1 MDIEQASNFLI
12 GSLLNSIGFVVICI
26 AITVVNNVFAKY
38 WKPVNLWYFGPLPGQ
53 DTTGRRF
60 ETPAD
65 MQAQKVEPTV
75 ETTTTK

>member
-38 WKPVNLWYFGPLPGQ
+38 WKPVNIWYFGPLPGQ
-53 DTTGRRF
+53 ETSDRKF
-60 ETPAD
+60 ETSHNI
-65 MQAQKVEPTV
+65 QKTEPVV
-75 ETTTTK
+75 ETSTTK